1 MLGSELGILLVIVW
15 DDSFILLSKEH
26 LLGFP
31 IQGGSL
37 TLKEARSHI
46 QRNE

>member
-1 MLGSELGILLVIVW
+1 MLGSELGILPIIVR
-15 DDSFILLSKEH
+15 DDPFLLLGKEH

-31 IQGGSL
+31 VQGGSL

-46 QRNE
+46 Q